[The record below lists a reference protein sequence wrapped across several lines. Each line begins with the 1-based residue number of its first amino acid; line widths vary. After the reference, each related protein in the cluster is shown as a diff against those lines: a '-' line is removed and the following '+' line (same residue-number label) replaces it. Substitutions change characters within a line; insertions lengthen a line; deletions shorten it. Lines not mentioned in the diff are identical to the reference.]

1 MSGYVP
7 NIPRAKRE
15 AELKEVKPT
24 DIHAERWAEYE
35 RHAREPAKPAE
46 KIKLALR
53 IGVFFDGTGN
63 NATNTALGLACGAQ
77 HPLQKEDLDASCKPY
92 MADPDSSYGNDVT
105 NIRKLMELYLESPN
119 PEGESRQKQLSRK
132 LYVEGIGTEAGYE
145 DSILGAGMGRGE
157 TGVKGCV
164 QKAFTLINSA
174 VTRAVRE
181 NPDCTISSLTFDTF
195 GFSRGAAA
203 ARHFANEIV
212 KGALGPLRTTLQNN
226 AKGFAPDFVE
236 RYQYGFNVGF
246 IGLFDTVAS
255 VGGLTNFGNIRS
267 TVTPGINLYLPRKYF
282 TNVIHLVARDE
293 VRANFTLSRVKPDHP
308 EITLPGAHSDIGGGY
323 LNEAEEC
330 VLVSPMQALEV
341 GLGENVSSTSIYKDA
356 LSARERLMAVGWP
369 TSMLEIVT
377 PEPTLVPVDP
387 TDRLAPRR
395 QRVYAGVQLRR
406 PVSGGL
412 SRVYLRVMYELAK
425 RGGVR
430 FNEIDEHDPAYLVP
444 DELQPLCTR
453 FSSGDYTVSPPE
465 EALLKNH
472 YIHVSAHWNN
482 PTGKRAPSGATLIY
496 INAPSADGIRQQ
508 HPHVPEWT
516 LL

>member
-7 NIPRAKRE
+7 NIPKAKRE
-15 AELKEVKPT
+15 AELKDVEPV

-35 RHAREPAKPAE
+35 RRAKQPAKPAE

-77 HPLQKEDLDASCKPY
+77 HPIEPEDLGASCKPY
-92 MADPDSSYGNDVT
+92 MADPASSYGNDVT
-105 NIRKLMELYLESPN
+105 NIRKLMELYLENPT
-119 PEGESRQKQLSRK
+119 PEGDSQQKQLLRK

-145 DSILGAGMGRGE
+145 DSALGAGMGRGE

-164 QKAFTLINSA
+164 QKAFTLITSA

-181 NPDCTISSLTFDTF
+181 NPDCMINSLTFDTF

-212 KGALGPLRTTLQNN
+212 KGVQGPLRATLQNN
-226 AKGFAPDFVE
+226 VKDFAPDFVA
-236 RYQYGFNVGF
+236 RYQYGIKVGF

-255 VGGLTNFGNIRS
+255 VGGLRNFGNIRS
-267 TVTPGINLYLPRKYF
+267 AVTPGINLYLSRKHF

-293 VRANFTLSRVKPDHP
+293 VRTNFPLSRVKPDHP

-323 LNEAEEC
+323 LNEADEC
-330 VLVSPMQALEV
+330 VLVSPMQVLEV
-341 GLGENVSSTSIYKDA
+341 ALGENVSATSIYKDA
-356 LSARERLMAVGWP
+356 LSAQERLVEVGWP
-369 TSMLEIVT
+369 RSMLEIVT

-387 TDRLAPRR
+387 ADRLAPRK
-395 QRVYAGVQLRR
+395 QRVYAALQLRR

-430 FNEIDEHDPAYLVP
+430 FNVIDEHDPAYLVP
-444 DELQPLCTR
+444 DELQSLCAR
-453 FSSGDYTVSPPE
+453 FSSGDYTVSPAE
-465 EALLKNH
+465 EALLKKH

-496 INAPSADGIRQQ
+496 INAPSPDGVRRQ